1 MLLMYAPAARRANC
15 RGKGSLMN
23 ILNRMEHEHD
33 VRIRGGMEQLR
44 KLFIMPDSPDKFL
57 EFGNE
62 LLDLIHTF
70 FKEKG
75 GIHSEIALP
84 DLAKIF
90 SNVEIPTEP
99 QLWKNILQ
107 EVKNNV
113 IAHSVKVGN
122 PYYIGHM
129 TTAIPYFM
137 ILLEMIIA
145 ALNQNQVKIETA
157 KASTYVEREL
167 IGWIHR
173 LIFNRSAK
181 FYRLNVQNRN
191 FVLGNVTIDGT
202 IANLTALTV
211 ARNRA
216 FPPDGRFPGI
226 RKAGVYEAFRYY
238 HCNRA
243 VILVSQRG
251 HYSIDKV
258 ARLIGLGENSV
269 IKIPV
274 DSRNKID
281 TDNLR
286 SVLADMEER
295 NRYSEEKTRV
305 VAIVGIA
312 GTTETGNVDNLV
324 ELREIAD
331 RYETHLHVDA
341 AWGGPL
347 LLVDKYRHLFQGIE
361 LADTVAFDSHKLLYS
376 PLSMGMVLFRSRKAS
391 HFLMHTSNYI
401 IREDS
406 VDQGRFTIEG
416 SRPFACLKP
425 WVTLKLFGRD
435 GFQVLF
441 DHAHDLTSALRS
453 LVEAHENFEQMNYPE
468 LFIFNYRFVPSKVR
482 AMLDE
487 LQHEIE
493 GGDISRVDW
502 ALARMKKINHV
513 LNQMNVELHRA
524 IRQEDN
530 SFVSRTMLESTR
542 YAPQKIVV
550 LRAVVINPLT
560 TPEILA
566 EIIDEH
572 NRLGMKIYQDDFAKK
587 IESL

>member
-1 MLLMYAPAARRANC
+1 MSTRTW
-15 RGKGSLMN
+15 
-23 ILNRMEHEHD
+23 IEHEHD
-33 VRIRGGMEQLR
+33 VGIRGSMEQLR

-57 EFGNE
+57 EFGRE
-62 LLDLIHTF
+62 LLDLIHSF

-75 GIHSEIALP
+75 GIHSEISLP

-90 SNVEIPTEP
+90 SNYEIPSEP
-99 QLWKNILQ
+99 QLWRNILG
-107 EVKNNV
+107 EIKSNV

-129 TTAIPYFM
+129 TSAIPYFM

-202 IANLTALTV
+202 IANLTALLV

-226 RKAGVYEAFRYY
+226 RKAGVYEAYRYY
-238 HCNRA
+238 RCNRA
-243 VILVSQRG
+243 VILVSKRG

-274 DSRNKID
+274 NSSNKID
-281 TDNLR
+281 AEALR
-286 SVLADMEER
+286 QVLSDLEER

-347 LLVDKYRHLFQGIE
+347 LLVDKYRSLFRGIE
-361 LADTVAFDSHKLLYS
+361 LADTVTFDAHKLLYS
-376 PLSMGMVLFRSRKAS
+376 PLALGMVLFRSRKSS
-391 HFLMHTSNYI
+391 HFLAHASNYI

-406 VDQGRFTIEG
+406 VDQGRFTVEG

-425 WVTLKLFGRD
+425 WVTMKLFGRE
-435 GFQVLF
+435 GFRVLF
-441 DHAHDLTSALRS
+441 DHAFELTSTLHS

-468 LFIFNYRFVPSKVR
+468 LFIFNYRFVPAKVMGILNDIR
-482 AMLDE
+482 RE
-487 LQHEIE
+487 LES
-493 GGDISRVDW
+493 GNISMSGV
-502 ALARMKKINHV
+502 AQARMKKINHI

-530 SFVSRTMLESTR
+530 SFVSRTMLEATR

-550 LRAVVINPLT
+550 LRAVTVNPIT
-560 TPEILA
+560 TPDILR
-566 EIIDEH
+566 EIIEEH
-572 NRLGMKIYQDDFAKK
+572 NRLGMMIYENEFAGKIKD
-587 IESL
+587 I

>member
-1 MLLMYAPAARRANC
+1 
-15 RGKGSLMN
+15 MN

-75 GIHSEIALP
+75 GIHSEISLP

-90 SNVEIPTEP
+90 SNVDIPSEP
-99 QLWKNILQ
+99 QLWRNILQ
-107 EVKNNV
+107 EIKNNI

-145 ALNQNQVKIETA
+145 AMNQNQVKIETA

-181 FYRLNVQNRN
+181 FYRQNVQNRN

-202 IANLTALTV
+202 TANLTALLV
-211 ARNRA
+211 ARNKA

-238 HCNRA
+238 QCNRA

-258 ARLIGLGENSV
+258 ARLIGLGENNV

-281 TDNLR
+281 TDYMR
-286 SVLADMEER
+286 KILADMEER

-305 VAIVGIA
+305 VAIIGIA

-331 RYETHLHVDA
+331 QYGTHLHVDA

-347 LLVDKYRHLFQGIE
+347 LLVDKYRHLFQGI
-361 LADTVAFDSHKLLYS
+361 
-376 PLSMGMVLFRSRKAS
+376 
-391 HFLMHTSNYI
+391 
-401 IREDS
+401 
-406 VDQGRFTIEG
+406 
-416 SRPFACLKP
+416 
-425 WVTLKLFGRD
+425 
-435 GFQVLF
+435 
-441 DHAHDLTSALRS
+441 
-453 LVEAHENFEQMNYPE
+453 
-468 LFIFNYRFVPSKVR
+468 
-482 AMLDE
+482 
-487 LQHEIE
+487 
-493 GGDISRVDW
+493 
-502 ALARMKKINHV
+502 
-513 LNQMNVELHRA
+513 
-524 IRQEDN
+524 
-530 SFVSRTMLESTR
+530 
-542 YAPQKIVV
+542 
-550 LRAVVINPLT
+550 
-560 TPEILA
+560 
-566 EIIDEH
+566 
-572 NRLGMKIYQDDFAKK
+572 
-587 IESL
+587 

>member
-1 MLLMYAPAARRANC
+1 
-15 RGKGSLMN
+15 MN

-57 EFGNE
+57 EFGYE

-75 GIHSEIALP
+75 GIHSEISLP

-90 SNVEIPTEP
+90 SNVDIPSEP
-99 QLWKNILQ
+99 QLWRNILQ
-107 EVKNNV
+107 EIKNNI

-145 ALNQNQVKIETA
+145 AMNQNQVKIETA

-181 FYRLNVQNRN
+181 FYRQNVQNRN

-202 IANLTALTV
+202 TANLTALLV
-211 ARNRA
+211 ARNKA

-238 HCNRA
+238 QCNRA

-258 ARLIGLGENSV
+258 ARLIGLGENNV

-274 DSRNKID
+274 DLRNKID
-281 TDNLR
+281 TDYMR
-286 SVLADMEER
+286 KILADMEER

-305 VAIVGIA
+305 VAIIGIA

-331 RYETHLHVDA
+331 QYGTHLHVDA

-361 LADTVAFDSHKLLYS
+361 LADSVTFDSHKLLYS

-391 HFLMHTSNYI
+391 HFLVHASNYI

-406 VDQGRFTIEG
+406 VDQGRFTVEG
-416 SRPFACLKP
+416 SRPFAALKP
-425 WVTLKLFGRD
+425 WVTLKLFGRE
-435 GFQVLF
+435 GFRVLF
-441 DHAHDLTSALRS
+441 DHAYDLTSELRT
-453 LVEAHENFEQMNYPE
+453 LVEAHENFEKMNFPE
-468 LFIFNYRFVPSKVR
+468 LFIFNYRFVPAKVKT
-482 AMLDE
+482 MLDG
-487 LQHEIE
+487 LRHEIE
-493 GGDISRVDW
+493 SGNISVEHE
-502 ALARMKKINHV
+502 AVHRMKKINHV

-530 SFVSRTMLESTR
+530 SFVSRTMLESTM

-550 LRAVVINPLT
+550 LRAVTINPLT
-560 TPEILA
+560 TPEILR
-566 EIIDEH
+566 EIIEEH
-572 NRLGMKIYQDDFAKK
+572 NRLGMKLFQDVFINK
-587 IESL
+587 IGSI